1 MDTSNNNSG
10 GLELAMPVLEVDE
23 IEEERKDILEKEFRD
38 GQITPKGWLND
49 KGELL
54 PRATNE
60 ARPGLSAE
68 DELIIDQWNKA
79 MQRDFPTV
87 DIAWID
93 MISTDCYQHPEES
106 REYALARMDEAST
119 GVTEFKPDNPFQALD
134 DQYQRVFS

>member
-1 MDTSNNNSG
+1 MDTSNNNS
-10 GLELAMPVLEVDE
+10 LELAKPEPV
-23 IEEERKDILEKEFRD
+23 IEEERKEILDKEFRD
-38 GQITPKGWLND
+38 GHITPKGWVND

-93 MISTDCYQHPEES
+93 MISTYCYQHPEES
-106 REYALARMDEAST
+106 KEYALARMAEAST
-119 GVTEFKPDNPFQALD
+119 AVAEYKPDNPFQALD
-134 DQYQRVFS
+134 EQYQRVLS

>member
-93 MISTDCYQHPEES
+93 MISTYCYQHPEES

>member
-93 MISTDCYQHPEES
+93 MISTYCYQHPEES

-134 DQYQRVFS
+134 DQYQRVLS